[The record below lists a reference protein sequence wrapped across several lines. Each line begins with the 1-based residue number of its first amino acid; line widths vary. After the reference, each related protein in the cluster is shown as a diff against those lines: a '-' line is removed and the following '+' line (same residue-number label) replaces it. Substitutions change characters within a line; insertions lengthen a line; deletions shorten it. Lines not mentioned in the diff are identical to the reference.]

1 MLLLMDEN
9 AELSPAERR
18 FAEWIRWS
26 PAQPGVVL
34 IDVAVPYRGR
44 TRQLDAV
51 IWTPQRCIAVEVKGF
66 RSRQNGA
73 LVMPVNGPWLMEDGS
88 VADLYGNDD
97 THNPIK
103 QVRENTLAVKNWAAA
118 VTGRQR
124 FIDGLVPVM
133 LLPGQHVPR
142 VDAQEQPG
150 GIYMLIDDFDVFRY
164 YLHGLG
170 RKRIEWTAD
179 EVVAL
184 IAALGLAHRHG
195 GRRDPIAAALGEGLE
210 NSA

>member
-9 AELSPAERR
+9 AELSPAEER

-34 IDVAVPYRGR
+34 IDVAVPDRGR
-44 TRQLDAV
+44 TRQVDAV

-66 RSRQNGA
+66 RSRQDGA
-73 LVMPVNGPWLMEDGS
+73 LVIPANGPWLMEDGS
-88 VADLYGNDD
+88 VTDLYGNDYS
-97 THNPIK
+97 HNPTK
-103 QVRENTLAVKNWAAA
+103 QVRENTLAVKNWAAG
-118 VTGRQR
+118 VTGRSR
-124 FIDGLVPVM
+124 YVDGLVPVM
-133 LLPGQHVPR
+133 LQPGQNVPR
-142 VDAQEQPG
+142 VDAREQPV

-164 YLHGLG
+164 YLHSLG

-179 EVVAL
+179 EVVTL

-195 GRRDPIAAALGEGLE
+195 GYRAPIAAALGEGLE